1 MDIKVYSL
9 THIGLVRSKNQD
21 NFYCEGITPGSENE
35 SFAKGSVFSMDKPL
49 LFGVFDGM
57 GGHLHGERA
66 ASIAVET
73 CGQLFDNYGGGN
85 PYGVLNE
92 ICRVSN
98 QRICD
103 EMEAVIK
110 GRMGSTASMLL
121 FEHGLAFIC
130 NLGDSPVFLIRGGTI
145 KQISYEH
152 TERRNYEQAFGDN
165 YNYNKRRKFRLTQH
179 LGILPGEAKLS
190 PYNSQREIR
199 CDDKFLICSDGLTDM
214 VEKEEIASIVTNARS
229 LENASRTLLER
240 ALENGGRDNITI
252 ILCEIGKQP
261 TLNSSK
267 KKRFP
272 GILQRKPKTDNPKQK
287 EQLTKQAP
295 QEAQKPQAEQTVQ
308 APQEAQKPQAE
319 QTVQTPQEAQK
330 PQAEQTVQA
339 PQEVQKSQAEQTVQ
353 APQEAQKPQTEQ
365 TKPAPQEPQAEQTR
379 QEPQLPITQ
388 KVPQEPQS
396 EQVKEL
402 QESLRK
408 EKRKTIIAIAAAL
421 AVTAAAIVSVVLFTL
436 FRQPKEQTPT
446 ETTQSA
452 SVQQTTEQAAFAL
465 SESEEGKAS
474 AVKDSAAKVM
484 GDMEA
489 ELIKQAQSDAESTK
503 PTEKDSKDKE
513 KDKKETTEPTEKSG
527 DNKEKNKT
535 EATQPTEKSS
545 DNKEKNKAEEAND
558 GNGSDLRQ
566 WQL

>member
-287 EQLTKQAP
+287 EQLTKQTP
-295 QEAQKPQAEQTVQ
+295 QEAPKPQAEQTVQ
-308 APQEAQKPQAE
+308 APQEAQKPQTD
-319 QTVQTPQEAQK
+319 QTKPVPQE
-330 PQAEQTVQA
+330 
-339 PQEVQKSQAEQTVQ
+339 
-353 APQEAQKPQTEQ
+353 PQTEQ
-365 TKPAPQEPQAEQTR
+365 AR

-421 AVTAAAIVSVVLFTL
+421 AVTVAAIVSVVVFTL

-452 SVQQTTEQAAFAL
+452 SMQQTTEQAAFAL

-489 ELIKQAQSDAESTK
+489 ELIKQAQTDAESTK

-527 DNKEKNKT
+527 DNKEKSKT

>member
-267 KKRFP
+267 KKHFP
-272 GILQRKPKTDNPKQK
+272 GILQRKPKTDNPKQN

-295 QEAQKPQAEQTVQ
+295 QEVQKPQAEQTVQ

-319 QTVQTPQEAQK
+319 QTVQ
-330 PQAEQTVQA
+330 A
-339 PQEVQKSQAEQTVQ
+339 PQEV
-353 APQEAQKPQTEQ
+353 QKPQTEQ
-365 TKPAPQEPQAEQTR
+365 TKQVPQEPQAEQTR

-421 AVTAAAIVSVVLFTL
+421 AVTVAAIVSVVVFTL

-489 ELIKQAQSDAESTK
+489 ELIKQAQADAESTK

-558 GNGSDLRQ
+558 GNGSELRQ

>member
-179 LGILPGEAKLS
+179 LGILPEEAKLS

-272 GILQRKPKTDNPKQK
+272 GILQRKAKTDNPKQK

-295 QEAQKPQAEQTVQ
+295 QEAQKPT
-308 APQEAQKPQAE
+308 
-319 QTVQTPQEAQK
+319 
-330 PQAEQTVQA
+330 
-339 PQEVQKSQAEQTVQ
+339 
-353 APQEAQKPQTEQ
+353 TEQ
-365 TKPAPQEPQAEQTR
+365 TKQVPQEPQAEQAR

-421 AVTAAAIVSVVLFTL
+421 AVTVAAIVSVVVFTL

-535 EATQPTEKSS
+535 EATQPTEKNS

>member
-103 EMEAVIK
+103 EMETVIK

-190 PYNSQREIR
+190 PYNSQRDIR

-214 VEKEEIASIVTNARS
+214 VEKEEIASIVSNARS

-261 TLNSSK
+261 TLNSNK

-272 GILQRKPKTDNPKQK
+272 GILQRKAKTDNPKQK
-287 EQLTKQAP
+287 EQLTKQTP
-295 QEAQKPQAEQTVQ
+295 QEAQNPQAEQTVQ
-308 APQEAQKPQAE
+308 APQEAPKPQAEQTVQIPQEVQKPQAE
-319 QTVQTPQEAQK
+319 QTVQT
-330 PQAEQTVQA
+330 
-339 PQEVQKSQAEQTVQ
+339 
-353 APQEAQKPQTEQ
+353 PQEAQKPQTEQ
-365 TKPAPQEPQAEQTR
+365 TKPAPQEPQAEQAR

-421 AVTAAAIVSVVLFTL
+421 AVTAAAIVSVVVFTL

-446 ETTQSA
+446 ETTQST

-513 KDKKETTEPTEKSG
+513 KDKKETTEPTEKS
-527 DNKEKNKT
+527 
-535 EATQPTEKSS
+535 S